1 MYAEHVLKQVMRD
14 HLAIDIKVDLVF
26 LQQRCS
32 VTKSFAYDSAQ
43 RSYAPPRAP
52 ACAAVA
58 AVSLHTETHN
68 RLDNAR
74 ETRDD
79 GTRAAR
85 SENCPRNQRALAL
98 AGGGV
103 NAKPSNDNQSNL
115 LN

>member
-1 MYAEHVLKQVMRD
+1 MAHG
-14 HLAIDIKVDLVF
+14 VF
-26 LQQRCS
+26 SYFFPKKLWHIFLMPDFLNGR
-32 VTKSFAYDSAQ
+32 YDSAQ
-43 RSYAPPRAP
+43 RSYAPPHAP
-52 ACAAVA
+52 ACAAV
-58 AVSLHTETHN
+58 SPHTETHN

-103 NAKPSNDNQSNL
+103 NAKPSNTISQIYSINGC
-115 LN
+115 